1 VSART
6 QLVNKVRGAVKSF
19 GLIAC
24 PRARSHKQERLRSDL
39 VEFLDDNGLVPFE
52 KQEAVADEIA
62 ELAKAL
68 HTRLCPS

>member
-1 VSART
+1 MIRHHTCTVDFWRNSY
-6 QLVNKVRGAVKSF
+6 
-19 GLIAC
+19 
-24 PRARSHKQERLRSDL
+24 KQERLRGDL

-52 KQEAVADEIA
+52 KQEGVADEIA